1 MGVINKVFETARVL
15 RGGLRKDVLEN
26 ASSKAIR
33 QVARSGKG
41 YKRKANLE
49 RYMVEHH
56 GSASDKAAY
65 RAANIA
71 THASRAAAVST
82 TALAGLAYKK
92 YRDNKKAS
100 MQSYYAY

>member
-1 MGVINKVFETARVL
+1 MGVVNKIFETARVL

-33 QVARSGKG
+33 QVAKGGKG
-41 YKRKANLE
+41 RKRSANLE
-49 RYMVEHH
+49 KYMVERH

-71 THASRAAAVST
+71 THTSRAAAAST
-82 TALAGLAYKK
+82 ATLAGLAYKK
-92 YRDNKKAS
+92 YQDNKKAS
-100 MQSYYAY
+100 MHNYYAY